1 MPRLPSIA
9 QPNQSYPKFHEVSPE
24 EKEEEQRAGEHA
36 KRVFS

>member
-9 QPNQSYPKFHEVSPE
+9 QPNQSYPKFHEVSPDAKE
-24 EKEEEQRAGEHA
+24 EKERAAEDA